1 MPVDIGSI
9 KRNDQIAGAAA
20 ILAFIFALIPGV
32 VTTSLKDD
40 VKDAVG
46 AAGLDTSDGVNLWHG
61 FGVLAGLLLLV
72 GVAGIVAAIL
82 ERSELESLPVRWIT
96 TGVWGLA
103 TLLVLIYGFTYDGG
117 APAGADRFVD
127 IGPGFVGYL
136 LMLLCIVTTVFVAL
150 GAQES
155 GEKLPGRSQT
165 SGEATPPPAA

>member
-32 VTTSLKDD
+32 VTAS
-40 VKDAVG
+40 VKDQFEDMAD
-46 AAGLDTSDGVNLWHG
+46 AAGVSTSEGINLWHG
-61 FGVLAGLLLLV
+61 FGVLAALLILV
-72 GVAGIVAAIL
+72 GIAGLVAAIAN
-82 ERSELESLPVRWIT
+82 RTELQAVPVRWIT

-103 TLLVLIYGFTYDGG
+103 TLLVVIYGFTYDGD
-117 APAGADRFVD
+117 APAGAARAWD

-165 SGEATPPPAA
+165 TGEASPPPAA